1 MAKKAAPGTLVHCDT
16 CGEDYSTTY
25 KRCPFCGEKSDKYFT
40 ASFSSVKDEI
50 PEDDY
55 IFDGGDLFDD
65 MEDYEDENS
74 RPRGGGK
81 RLNQERS
88 SSPPINWPRI
98 ITFACSLIII
108 AAALVIIFAYIYP
121 KIHDPG
127 TTKDPSSIVS
137 NEPSNDPGDIVIT
150 DDPNDPVTTAPV
162 TSDPVGNATD
172 TPTTEPTTPVDNPAT
187 GIKLSKVDFT
197 LQPDEDWTIKAE
209 VSPAT
214 WSGTITWTSS
224 DTSLATV
231 DQNGTVTNVNTGK
244 YLLPVTITA
253 TAGGQTATAT
263 VYCTG
268 GSTPPA
274 QPSTSTGEN
283 TGTFK
288 LNREDFSLTIGDDD
302 KFQMKAT
309 GVDSV
314 IWSIADP
321 TIATIDENGLVT
333 AVSKGK
339 TIITA
344 TAPDGTTVTC
354 IVRVRNG

>member
-1 MAKKAAPGTLVHCDT
+1 MARKAAPGTLIHCDT
-16 CGEDYSTTY
+16 CGEDYSATY
-25 KRCPFCGEKSDKYFT
+25 KRCPFCGEKSDMYST
-40 ASFSSVKDEI
+40 ASYSAVKDEV

-55 IFDGGDLFDD
+55 VFDGGDLFDD
-65 MEDYEDENS
+65 EDDYEEAPS
-74 RPRGGGK
+74 RQRSGGK
-81 RLNQERS
+81 RLDQNNAPS
-88 SSPPINWPRI
+88 PINWPRV
-98 ITFACSLIII
+98 ITFICSLVII

-121 KIHDPG
+121 KIHDPDA
-127 TTKDPSSIVS
+127 TKDPNSIVS
-137 NEPSNDPGDIVIT
+137 SEPSDEPSGEIS
-150 DDPNDPVTTAPV
+150 DDPTDPV
-162 TSDPVGNATD
+162 TSDPVEAPSGD
-172 TPTTEPTTPVDNPAT
+172 VSDPPTSEPTTPVEDAAT

-197 LQPDEDWTIKAE
+197 LKADESWTIKAE

-214 WSGTITWTSS
+214 WSGTVTWTSS

-231 DQNGTVTNVNTGK
+231 DQNGTVTNVNSGK

-288 LNREDFSLTIGDDD
+288 LNREDFTLNIGDDD
-302 KFQMKAT
+302 TFQMKAT

-321 TIATIDENGLVT
+321 SIATIDANGKVT

-339 TIITA
+339 TTITA

-354 IVRVRNG
+354 IVRVR